1 MASALELRGV
11 SAGYGETVVLED
23 INLTLA
29 PGESISVIGRNGVG
43 KTTLLATVMGHTTL
57 HHGEVMLGGV
67 SLDRVPI
74 FRRARRGV
82 GWVPQEREIF
92 PSLSVR
98 ENLEVAARPG
108 HWTQERVFELFPNL
122 KARLGNM
129 GNQLSGGEQQM
140 LRIARAL
147 LTHPSVLLL
156 DEATEGLAPVIVDA
170 LTAVLV
176 DLRAEGGLSIILVE
190 QNSRV
195 ALEFSARSVVM
206 DRGRIVYD
214 GASAAFTAD
223 PAMLEAHLGVT
234 EAAPGRSGIPKP

>member
-1 MASALELRGV
+1 MVETLALRHV
-11 SAGYGETVVLED
+11 SSGYGETVVLED
-23 INLTLA
+23 INLVLA

-57 HHGEVMLGGV
+57 HHGEVTLGGE

-74 FRRARRGV
+74 FRRARRGL

-98 ENLEVAARPG
+98 ENLTIGARPG

-122 KARLGNM
+122 GARLSNM

-140 LRIARAL
+140 LSIARAL
-147 LTHPSVLLL
+147 LTNPKVLLM
-156 DEATEGLAPVIVDA
+156 DEPTEGLAPVIVEA
-170 LTAVLV
+170 LAAVLLR
-176 DLRAEGGLSIILVE
+176 LRAEAGLTIVLVE

-195 ALEFSARSVVM
+195 ALAFSSRTVVM
-206 DRGRIVYD
+206 DKGRIVYD
-214 GASAAFTAD
+214 GESAALSAD
-223 PAMLEAHLGVT
+223 PERLAELIGV
-234 EAAPGRSGIPKP
+234 A